1 MLEFASDP
9 EAPRRAELTLVG
21 ANGAP
26 VRFDIGFRVTSDEA
40 GGAMIQAIG
49 RDITDRKAAE
59 EHHCQSQKMEA
70 MVLLAGGVAHD
81 FNNLLTGI
89 LGYSSLL
96 AEQSGDQPEIREA
109 AEVIQRAAERAAQLT
124 NQLLGFARRGDH
136 QRVPVD
142 VHASIL
148 EVVELLQ
155 RTVAHNVEMIPDF
168 QATTAWVLGDPGQ
181 MHQVFLNLALNASDA
196 MPNGGT
202 LRFRTEAVECKATR
216 QTPWP
221 LPPGQYLKV
230 SVADTGVGIPPDIQA
245 RIFEPFFTT
254 KAEGRGTGLGL
265 ATVYGIVKNHGGHI
279 EVSSELGKGT
289 TFAIYLPLSKH
300 SEPRVE
306 SKPREKHGASGSI
319 LVVDDEEMVR
329 LVLSNMLQ
337 HLGYKVT
344 TAAGGREAIRYYRE
358 HWQETDLVI
367 LDMKMPGMSGRECLL
382 QLREINPSVNLIL
395 SSGYGREGVMQ
406 EVKELGVTRFIQKP
420 YRHSTLAEAVAEA
433 LAVKP

>member
-21 ANGAP
+21 ANGGQ
-26 VRFDIGFRVTSDEA
+26 VRFDISCRVTSDEA
-40 GGAMIQAIG
+40 GCAMIQAIG
-49 RDITDRKAAE
+49 RDITDRKAVE
-59 EHHCQSQKMEA
+59 EHHLQSQKMEA
-70 MVLLAGGVAHD
+70 MGLLAGGVAHD

-96 AEQSGDQPEIREA
+96 AEESGDQPEIREA
-109 AEVIQRAAERAAQLT
+109 AEVIQRAAQLT
-124 NQLLGFARRGDH
+124 NRLLGFARRGDH
-136 QRVPVD
+136 QHVPVD

-148 EVVELLQ
+148 EVMELLQ
-155 RTVAHNVEMIPDF
+155 RTVVHNVEMIPDF
-168 QATTAWVLGDPGQ
+168 QATTAWVSGDPGQ

-196 MPNGGT
+196 MPDGGT
-202 LRFRTEAVECKATR
+202 LRFGTEVVERKATER
-216 QTPWP
+216 TPWP

-230 SVADTGVGIPPDIQA
+230 SAADTGVGIPPEIQA
-245 RIFEPFFTT
+245 RIFEPFFST

-265 ATVYGIVKNHGGHI
+265 AIVYGVVKNHGGHI
-279 EVSSELGKGT
+279 EVSSEPGKGT
-289 TFAIYLPLSKH
+289 TFAIYLPLTKH
-300 SEPRVE
+300 NELRVESEPRGK
-306 SKPREKHGASGSI
+306 SCGSGSV

-382 QLREINPSVNLIL
+382 QLREINPSVNLII

-420 YRHSTLAEAVAEA
+420 YRHSTLAEAVAGA
-433 LAVKP
+433 LAVKS